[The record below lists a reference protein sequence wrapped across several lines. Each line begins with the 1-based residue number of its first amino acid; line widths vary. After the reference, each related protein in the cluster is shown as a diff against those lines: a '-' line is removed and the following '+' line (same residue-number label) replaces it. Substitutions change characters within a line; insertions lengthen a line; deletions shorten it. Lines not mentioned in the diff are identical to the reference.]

1 MAIPLLKYAPTSQNS
16 RVKAFRVGSDED
28 PKGVSLDKAF
38 DRNAQNVVIESA
50 YRQIFFHAF
59 KVDRDTILESQLRDG
74 QISVRDFIR
83 ALCLSDTFTRS
94 FYNLNSN
101 YRVARHLVE
110 KLLGRQVYGK
120 AEEIAWSA
128 VIMTKGVAGAVD
140 QILDS
145 DEYLENFG
153 YDTVPY
159 HRNRVVGSRE
169 VGETPS
175 TSPRRATRPTTEA
188 SWDSPRLFTP
198 VPSSLCPQEHV
209 SVAVASPRT
218 TFPGCVRCLPC
229 APEPHHQATPAWITS
244 PRSPIAVWAAEFSGL
259 QAPNSLSNGGSP
271 RRFFMA
277 IQRRPSQLLL
287 TEGGWMAEIGGI
299 QPKLIPNEI
308 RRNGDSG
315 SLVLGSHDP
324 ASAPPDRQ

>member
-1 MAIPLLKYAPTSQNS
+1 MAIPLLKYAPITQNS

-28 PKGVSLDKAF
+28 PKAVALDKAI
-38 DRNAQNVVIESA
+38 DREDQNFVIESA

-74 QISVRDFIR
+74 QITVRDFIR

-94 FYNLNSN
+94 FYNLNNN

-140 QILDS
+140 KILDS

-169 VGETPS
+169 VGETPFNI
-175 TSPRRATRPTTEA
+175 TTPVTTPITGA
-188 SWDSPRLFTP
+188 SW
-198 VPSSLCPQEHV
+198 
-209 SVAVASPRT
+209 ASPRSST
-218 TFPGCVRCLPC
+218 RVPSAPCPNGLASAVVVIPRITSPGCAPCRLCARVLHLP
-229 APEPHHQATPAWITS
+229 ATPAWITS
-244 PRSPIAVWAAEFSGL
+244 PRFLIAASDAEQPAGTLLPASWFP
-259 QAPNSLSNGGSP
+259 QQRTAVP
-271 RRFFMA
+271 RRFFHVQHHWA
-277 IQRRPSQLLL
+277 D
-287 TEGGWMAEIGGI
+287 TEAV
-299 QPKLIPNEI
+299 
-308 RRNGDSG
+308 R
-315 SLVLGSHDP
+315 
-324 ASAPPDRQ
+324 AC